1 MTIFEPKISKF
12 RSFCQSISLHI
23 FVSTNKIN
31 KSTLSKEPISEEM
44 NQSVRLTTAA
54 SQCRVILVV
63 RHILHFREQN
73 WGMNRLRFG

>member
-1 MTIFEPKISKF
+1 MTIFEPKIPKF

-23 FVSTNKIN
+23 SVSTDKIN
-31 KSTLSKEPISEEM
+31 KKHPQQEPISEET
-44 NQSVRLTTAA
+44 NQRVRLTTAT